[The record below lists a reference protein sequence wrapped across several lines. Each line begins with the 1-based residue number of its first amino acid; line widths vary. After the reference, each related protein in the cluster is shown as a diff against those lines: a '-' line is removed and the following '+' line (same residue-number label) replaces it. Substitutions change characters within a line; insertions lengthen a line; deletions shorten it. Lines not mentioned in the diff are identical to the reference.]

1 MQIKAC
7 YHRPIDKV
15 DMEVCFG
22 YHQMP
27 DTGRIDD
34 FQENSTALDFCRDDY
49 DMYTANSIV
58 ALVRGLETVT
68 LTVAKC
74 LQYGVVGEDERRGSF
89 LNSHCSISTTRDRF
103 FREQI
108 LGCD

>member
-27 DTGRIDD
+27 DTVKIDD
-34 FQENSTALDFCRDDY
+34 SQVHVIFSGGQHRSRFLDACVMSHVSAAMVIEVENSI
-49 DMYTANSIV
+49 SIIILRNLQV
-58 ALVRGLETVT
+58 HVT
-68 LTVAKC
+68 GKIDSYQRPKSAA
-74 LQYGVVGEDERRGSF
+74 
-89 LNSHCSISTTRDRF
+89 SI
-103 FREQI
+103 
-108 LGCD
+108 